1 MSTYPWKLD
10 QPFLVRKLT
19 LQKKKK
25 PMFILF
31 LPSLEQLI
39 GMNDV
44 AQYKLSFNTVLHLP
58 NLSDS

>member
-25 PMFILF
+25 KTMFILF

-44 AQYKLSFNTVLHLP
+44 A
-58 NLSDS
+58 

>member
-10 QPFLVRKLT
+10 QPFLVHKLT

-25 PMFILF
+25 KNPMFILF

-44 AQYKLSFNTVLHLP
+44 A
-58 NLSDS
+58 